1 MTDDDPSGFD
11 GDSGARADADADSDG
26 HRGSETPPGGAA
38 SREDEVSADA
48 ASSSDDDAPPAVDED
63 LQDVVEYDLADLEED
78 GGEDD
83 FPAMDDPVDPQSIDV
98 EHATFVVLG
107 VLAMVGLVLH
117 LVIGA
122 F

>member
-1 MTDDDPSGFD
+1 
-11 GDSGARADADADSDG
+11 
-26 HRGSETPPGGAA
+26 
-38 SREDEVSADA
+38 
-48 ASSSDDDAPPAVDED
+48 
-63 LQDVVEYDLADLEED
+63 
-78 GGEDD
+78 
-83 FPAMDDPVDPQSIDV
+83 MDDPVDPQSIDV